1 MATETIALNR
11 TIADV
16 RRVAREDFKLLMRIG
31 KHARSTC
38 NNIVDSGRLGGHP
51 NVAPHLD
58 RLIAL
63 DAVSTITYGC
73 IISLETALPLPLSEG
88 SDRGECVGFQTA
100 GPDCGPHRCVRT
112 TTETRTGPSAQRDR
126 ARGCHPAPVPA

>member
-1 MATETIALNR
+1 MPTPTYGLNAECGMKWYCRVSVGGR
-11 TIADV
+11 TQI
-16 RRVAREDFKLLMRIG
+16 LPT
-31 KHARSTC
+31 ST
-38 NNIVDSGRLGGHP
+38 VLSAVP
-51 NVAPHLD
+51 VS
-58 RLIAL
+58 L

-88 SDRGECVGFQTA
+88 SDRGECIGFQTA